1 VLIILLAAFA
11 LLFLAYPAARW
22 TVGYIYGFTS
32 ELAHIALSG
41 VWRLIRKPVIVAG
54 LGTLLLAGSIASP
67 LQVITFPR
75 AGRHRRPSRSRRSD
89 TLVPFSAAQMRVIA
103 RELSMA
109 APELLDAP
117 KGTRPACPGQ
127 PDRLPRLL
135 LAAQRRGDHWLS
147 EITDRPGGRR
157 PTKRHQH
164 RRRAPTERPPRPW
177 RRAEG
182 E

>member
-117 KGTRPACPGQ
+117 KVRGQRVPASLIAFLDYCWQ
-127 PDRLPRLL
+127 
-135 LAAQRRGDHWLS
+135 LS
-147 EITDRPGGRR
+147 
-157 PTKRHQH
+157 
-164 RRRAPTERPPRPW
+164 
-177 RRAEG
+177 AEETTG
-182 E
+182 SAR

>member
-11 LLFLAYPAARW
+11 LLFLAYPARW

-54 LGTLLLAGSIASP
+54 LGTLLLAGSIAPP

-109 APELLDAP
+109 APEL
-117 KGTRPACPGQ
+117 
-127 PDRLPRLL
+127 
-135 LAAQRRGDHWLS
+135 
-147 EITDRPGGRR
+147 
-157 PTKRHQH
+157 
-164 RRRAPTERPPRPW
+164 PRPW